1 MISMIN
7 DFYLII
13 IIFLI
18 HFILNKNNKIIFN
31 NYFLDIPNVS
41 RKIHKKPTYLIGGHF
56 IFISYSVFLLF
67 SFDYSLNHKFVF
79 FFIFSCIF
87 LIGILDDL
95 KDLKPIVK
103 LGLVLIIYLVL
114 IYFDNDY
121 LLKKIYFET
130 FDKSLNFGIY
140 SYPVSILCVLL
151 LINAINL
158 IDGINGLAMMVFI
171 IIYLFLHYFLNV
183 AFNIFIF
190 IFYLFIFFNIYKGK
204 YFLGNSGSLIIGA
217 LIAFSTIKA
226 YNSNFTQNN
235 SAEDIVILFLIP
247 GIDMFRLF
255 VQRIVK
261 RKNPFEADGSH
272 LHHHL
277 IKKFSLQKILF
288 GYFFIIV
295 ISSYAA
301 FNDYL
306 PEIIIILVIITI
318 YSLTLYL
325 LNKNLPKNK
334 IVDK

>member
-1 MISMIN
+1 MIS
-7 DFYLII
+7 DFYLLIL
-13 IIFLI
+13 IFLI
-18 HFILNKNNKIIFN
+18 HFALDKYKKKIFN
-31 NYFLDIPNVS
+31 NYFLDIPNVG
-41 RKIHKKPTYLIGGHF
+41 RKIHKEPTYLIGGHF

-67 SFDYSLNHKFVF
+67 SFDYNINHKFVF

-103 LGLVLIIYLVL
+103 LVLVLIIYLVL
-114 IYFDNDY
+114 IHFDNDY
-121 LLKKIYFET
+121 LLEKIYFET

-171 IIYLFLHYFLNV
+171 IIYLYLNYFLNV

-190 IFYLFIFFNIYKGK
+190 IFYLFVCFNIYKGK

-325 LNKNLPKNK
+325 LNKNLPRNK

>member
-1 MISMIN
+1 MIS
-7 DFYLII
+7 DFYLLIL
-13 IIFLI
+13 IFLI
-18 HFILNKNNKIIFN
+18 HFALDKNKKKFFN
-31 NYFLDIPNVS
+31 SYFLDIPNVN
-41 RKIHKKPTYLIGGHF
+41 RKIHKHPTYLIGGHF

-67 SFDYSLNHKFVF
+67 SFDYNLNHKFIF

-114 IYFDNDY
+114 IHFDNDY
-121 LLKKIYFET
+121 LLEKIYFET
-130 FDKSLNFGIY
+130 FDKNLNFGIY

-171 IIYLFLHYFLNV
+171 IIYLYLHYFLNV

-190 IFYLFIFFNIYKGK
+190 IFYVFIFFNIYKGK

-226 YNSNFTQNN
+226 YNSNFTDNN
-235 SAEDIVILFLIP
+235 SAEDIFILFLIP
-247 GIDMFRLF
+247 GLDMLRLF
-255 VQRIVK
+255 TKRIIDK
-261 RKNPFEADGSH
+261 KNPFEGDNLH
-272 LHHHL
+272 LHHL
-277 IKKFSLQKILF
+277 LSSAFSLEKVLF
-288 GYFFIIV
+288 FYFFVIV
-295 ISSYAA
+295 SSSYAA

-306 PEIIIILVIITI
+306 PEIIIILLISTI
-318 YSLTLYL
+318 YFLTLIL
-325 LNKNLPKNK
+325 ISKK
-334 IVDK
+334 IIK

>member
-1 MISMIN
+1 MIS
-7 DFYLII
+7 DFYLLIL
-13 IIFLI
+13 IFLI
-18 HFILNKNNKIIFN
+18 HFALDKNKKKIFN
-31 NYFLDIPNVS
+31 NYFLDIPNVG
-41 RKIHKKPTYLIGGHF
+41 RKIHKEPTYLIGGHF

-114 IYFDNDY
+114 IHFDNDY
-121 LLKKIYFET
+121 LLEKIYFET
-130 FDKSLNFGIY
+130 FDKNLNFGIY

-171 IIYLFLHYFLNV
+171 IIYLYLHYFLNV

-190 IFYLFIFFNIYKGK
+190 IFYVFIFFNIYKGK

-226 YNSNFTQNN
+226 YNSNFTDNN
-235 SAEDIVILFLIP
+235 SAEDIFILFLIP
-247 GIDMFRLF
+247 GLDMLRLF
-255 VQRIVK
+255 TKRIIDK
-261 RKNPFEADGSH
+261 KNPFEGDNLH
-272 LHHHL
+272 LHHL
-277 IKKFSLQKILF
+277 LSSAFSLEKVLF
-288 GYFFIIV
+288 FYFFVIV
-295 ISSYAA
+295 SSSYAA

-306 PEIIIILVIITI
+306 PEIIIILLISTI
-318 YSLTLYL
+318 YFLTLIL
-325 LNKNLPKNK
+325 ISKK
-334 IVDK
+334 IIK

>member
-1 MISMIN
+1 MIS
-7 DFYLII
+7 DFYLLIL
-13 IIFLI
+13 IFLI
-18 HFILNKNNKIIFN
+18 HFALDKNKKKIFN
-31 NYFLDIPNVS
+31 NYFLDIPNVG
-41 RKIHKKPTYLIGGHF
+41 RKIHKEPTYLIGGHF
-56 IFISYSVFLLF
+56 IFISYSAFLLF

-114 IYFDNDY
+114 IHFDNDY
-121 LLKKIYFET
+121 LLEKIYFET
-130 FDKSLNFGIY
+130 FDKNLNFGIY

-171 IIYLFLHYFLNV
+171 IIYLYLHYFLNV

-190 IFYLFIFFNIYKGK
+190 IFYVFIFFNIYKGK

-226 YNSNFTQNN
+226 YNSNFTDNN
-235 SAEDIVILFLIP
+235 SAEDIFILFLIP
-247 GIDMFRLF
+247 GLDMLRLF
-255 VQRIVK
+255 TKRIIDK
-261 RKNPFEADGSH
+261 KNPFEGDNLH
-272 LHHHL
+272 LHHL
-277 IKKFSLQKILF
+277 LSSAFSLEKVLF
-288 GYFFIIV
+288 FYFFVIV
-295 ISSYAA
+295 SSSYAA

-306 PEIIIILVIITI
+306 PEIIIILLISTI
-318 YSLTLYL
+318 YFLTLIL
-325 LNKNLPKNK
+325 ISKK
-334 IVDK
+334 IIK

>member
-1 MISMIN
+1 MN
-7 DFYLII
+7 NYYLFFL
-13 IIFLI
+13 IFLI
-18 HFILNKNNKIIFN
+18 HFALDKNKKKIFN
-31 NYFLDIPNVS
+31 DYFLDIPNLS
-41 RKIHKKPTYLIGGHF
+41 RKIHKEPTYLIGGHF

-67 SFDYSLNHKFVF
+67 SFDHSQNHKLVF
-79 FFIFSCIF
+79 FLIFSCIF
-87 LIGILDDL
+87 LIGILDYL

-114 IYFDNDY
+114 IHFDNDY

-130 FDKSLNFGIY
+130 FDRNFNFGIY
-140 SYPVSILCVLL
+140 SYLVSILCVLL

-158 IDGINGLAMMVFI
+158 IDGINGLAMMIFI
-171 IIYLFLHYFLNV
+171 IIYLFLWYFLNIS
-183 AFNIFIF
+183 FNAYIL
-190 IFYLFIFFNIYKGK
+190 IFYLFVFFNIFKGK

-226 YNSNFTQNN
+226 YNSNFIGNN
-235 SAEDIVILFLIP
+235 SAEDIFILFLIP
-247 GIDMFRLF
+247 GIDMLRLF

>member
-1 MISMIN
+1 MN
-7 DFYLII
+7 NYYLFFL
-13 IIFLI
+13 IFLI
-18 HFILNKNNKIIFN
+18 HFALDKNKKKIFN
-31 NYFLDIPNVS
+31 DYFLDIPNLS
-41 RKIHKKPTYLIGGHF
+41 RKIHKEPTYLIGGHF

-67 SFDYSLNHKFVF
+67 SFDHSQNHKLVF

-114 IYFDNDY
+114 IHFDNDY

-130 FDKSLNFGIY
+130 FDRNFNFGIY
-140 SYPVSILCVLL
+140 SYLVSILCVLL

-158 IDGINGLAMMVFI
+158 IDGINGLAMMIFI
-171 IIYLFLHYFLNV
+171 IIYLFLWYFLNIS
-183 AFNIFIF
+183 FNAYIL
-190 IFYLFIFFNIYKGK
+190 IFYLFVFFNIFKGK

-226 YNSNFTQNN
+226 YNSNFIGNN
-235 SAEDIVILFLIP
+235 SAEDIFILFLIP
-247 GIDMFRLF
+247 GIDMLRLF

-261 RKNPFEADGSH
+261 RKNPFEADRSH
-272 LHHHL
+272 LHHLL
-277 IKKFSLQKILF
+277 IKRFPLQKILF
-288 GYFFIIV
+288 GYFFMIV

-306 PEIIIILVIITI
+306 PEIIIILAIITI

-325 LNKNLPKNK
+325 LNK

>member
-1 MISMIN
+1 MIS
-7 DFYLII
+7 DFYLLIL
-13 IIFLI
+13 IFLI
-18 HFILNKNNKIIFN
+18 HFALDKYKTKIFN
-31 NYFLDIPNVS
+31 NYFLDIPNVG
-41 RKIHKKPTYLIGGHF
+41 RKIHKEPTYLIGGHF

-171 IIYLFLHYFLNV
+171 IIYLYLHYFLNV

-190 IFYLFIFFNIYKGK
+190 IFYVFIFFNIYKGK

-306 PEIIIILVIITI
+306 PEIIIILAIITI

-325 LNKNLPKNK
+325 LNK

>member
-1 MISMIN
+1 MIS
-7 DFYLII
+7 DFYLLIL
-13 IIFLI
+13 IFLI
-18 HFILNKNNKIIFN
+18 HFALDKNKKKIFN
-31 NYFLDIPNVS
+31 NYFLDMPNLG
-41 RKIHKKPTYLIGGHF
+41 RKIHKEPTYLIGGHF

-67 SFDYSLNHKFVF
+67 SFDYNLNHKFVF

-95 KDLKPIVK
+95 KDLKPIIK

-114 IYFDNDY
+114 IHFDNDY
-121 LLKKIYFET
+121 LLEKIYFET
-130 FDKSLNFGIY
+130 FDKNLNFGIY

-171 IIYLFLHYFLNV
+171 IIYLYLHYFLNV
-183 AFNIFIF
+183 VFNIFIF

-247 GIDMFRLF
+247 GIDMLRLF
-255 VQRIVK
+255 ARRIIDK
-261 RKNPFEADGSH
+261 KNPFTADNLH
-272 LHHHL
+272 LHHL
-277 IKKFSLQKILF
+277 LSSTFSLEKVLF
-288 GYFFIIV
+288 FYFVIITS
-295 ISSYAA
+295 SSYAA

-306 PEIIIILVIITI
+306 PEIIIILIIIII
-318 YSLTLYL
+318 YFFTLL
-325 LNKNLPKNK
+325 LITKK
-334 IVDK
+334 ISKIRNAIDK

>member
-1 MISMIN
+1 MISN
-7 DFYLII
+7 FYLLIL
-13 IIFLI
+13 IFLI
-18 HFILNKNNKIIFN
+18 HFALDKYKKKIFN
-31 NYFLDIPNVS
+31 NYFLDIPNVG
-41 RKIHKKPTYLIGGHF
+41 RKIHKEPTYLIGGHF

-67 SFDYSLNHKFVF
+67 SFDHNINHKFFF

-114 IYFDNDY
+114 IHFDNDY
-121 LLKKIYFET
+121 LLEKIYFET
-130 FDKSLNFGIY
+130 FDKNLNFGIY

-171 IIYLFLHYFLNV
+171 IIYLYLNYFLNV

-190 IFYLFIFFNIYKGK
+190 IFYVFIFFNIYKGK

>member
-7 DFYLII
+7 DFYLTI

-67 SFDYSLNHKFVF
+67 SFDYSLYHKFVF

-140 SYPVSILCVLL
+140 NYPVSILCVLL

-171 IIYLFLHYFLNV
+171 IIYLYLHYFLNV

-190 IFYLFIFFNIYKGK
+190 IFYVFIFFNIYKGK

>member
-1 MISMIN
+1 MIS
-7 DFYLII
+7 DFYLLILV
-13 IIFLI
+13 FLI
-18 HFILNKNNKIIFN
+18 HFTLYKNKKKFFS
-31 NYFLDIPNVS
+31 NYFLDMPNVS
-41 RKIHKKPTYLIGGHF
+41 RKIHKEPTYLLGGHF

-114 IYFDNDY
+114 IHFDNDY
-121 LLKKIYFET
+121 LLEKIYFET
-130 FDKSLNFGIY
+130 FDKNLNFGIY
-140 SYPVSILCVLL
+140 SYLVSILCVLL

-247 GIDMFRLF
+247 GIDMLRLF
-255 VQRIVK
+255 ARRIIDK
-261 RKNPFEADGSH
+261 KNPFTADNLH
-272 LHHHL
+272 LHHL
-277 IKKFSLQKILF
+277 LSSTFSLEKVLF
-288 GYFFIIV
+288 FYFVIITS
-295 ISSYAA
+295 SSYAA

-306 PEIIIILVIITI
+306 PEIIIILIIIII
-318 YSLTLYL
+318 YFFTLL
-325 LNKNLPKNK
+325 LITKK
-334 IVDK
+334 ISKIRNAIDK

>member
-1 MISMIN
+1 MLWN
-7 DFYLII
+7 FYLLII
-13 IIFLI
+13 ILLI
-18 HFILNKNNKIIFN
+18 HFFLYSYKKKIFG
-31 NYFLDIPNVS
+31 NYFLDIPNVN
-41 RKIHKKPTYLIGGHF
+41 RKIHKVPTYLIGGHF

-67 SFDYSLNHKFVF
+67 SYDYNINHKFVF

-103 LGLVLIIYLVL
+103 IGLLLIIYLVL
-114 IYFDNDY
+114 IHFDNDY
-121 LLKKIYFET
+121 LLKKIYLET
-130 FDKSLNFGIY
+130 FNKNFNFGIY

-171 IIYLFLHYFLNV
+171 IIYLFLYYFLNV
-183 AFNIFIF
+183 TFNIYIF
-190 IFYLFIFFNIYKGK
+190 IFYLFIFFNIFKGK

-226 YNSNFTQNN
+226 YNSDFIGNN
-235 SAEDIVILFLIP
+235 SAEDIFILFLIP
-247 GIDMFRLF
+247 GIDMLRLF
-255 VQRIVK
+255 AQRILK

-272 LHHHL
+272 LHHLL
-277 IKKFSLQKILF
+277 IKKFSLQKILL

-295 ISSYAA
+295 SSSYAA

-306 PEIIIILVIITI
+306 PKIMIILIIIII
-318 YSLTLYL
+318 YSFTLYL
-325 LNKNLPKNK
+325 LNKDLSK
-334 IVDK
+334 IKDYR

>member
-1 MISMIN
+1 MISN
-7 DFYLII
+7 FYLLIL
-13 IIFLI
+13 IFLI
-18 HFILNKNNKIIFN
+18 HFALDKYKKKIFN
-31 NYFLDIPNVS
+31 NYFLDIPNVG
-41 RKIHKKPTYLIGGHF
+41 RKIHKEPTYLIGGHF

-114 IYFDNDY
+114 IHFDNDY
-121 LLKKIYFET
+121 LLEKIYFET
-130 FDKSLNFGIY
+130 FNKNLNFGIY

-171 IIYLFLHYFLNV
+171 IIYLYLNYFLNV

-190 IFYLFIFFNIYKGK
+190 IFYLFICFNIYKGK

-217 LIAFSTIKA
+217 IIAFSTIKA

-235 SAEDIVILFLIP
+235 SVEDIFILFLIP
-247 GIDMFRLF
+247 GIDMFNVFL
-255 VQRIVK
+255 QRIIK
-261 RKNPFEADGSH
+261 KKNPFNADNLH
-272 LHHHL
+272 LHHLL
-277 IKKFSLQKILF
+277 IKIFSLQKVLF
-288 GYFFIIV
+288 FYFFIISS
-295 ISSYAA
+295 SSYLA
-301 FNDYL
+301 FKNL
-306 PEIIIILVIITI
+306 VSEVLIIFIIIFIYFFILF
-318 YSLTLYL
+318 L
-325 LNKNLPKNK
+325 LNKKILKN
-334 IVDK
+334 

>member
-1 MISMIN
+1 MIS
-7 DFYLII
+7 DFYLLIL
-13 IIFLI
+13 IFLI
-18 HFILNKNNKIIFN
+18 HFALDKYKTKIFN
-31 NYFLDIPNVS
+31 NYFLDIPNVG
-41 RKIHKKPTYLIGGHF
+41 RKIHKEPTYLIGGHF

-67 SFDYSLNHKFVF
+67 SFDYNINHKFVF

-114 IYFDNDY
+114 IHFDNDY
-121 LLKKIYFET
+121 LLEKIYFET
-130 FDKSLNFGIY
+130 FDKNLNFGIY
-140 SYPVSILCVLL
+140 SYLVSILCVLL

-171 IIYLFLHYFLNV
+171 IIYLYLNYFLNV

>member
-1 MISMIN
+1 MIS
-7 DFYLII
+7 DFYLLIL
-13 IIFLI
+13 IFLI
-18 HFILNKNNKIIFN
+18 HFALDKNKKKIFN
-31 NYFLDIPNVS
+31 NYFLDMPNLG
-41 RKIHKKPTYLIGGHF
+41 RKIHKEPTYLIGGHF

-103 LGLVLIIYLVL
+103 LGLVLIIYLIL
-114 IYFDNDY
+114 INFDNDY
-121 LLKKIYFET
+121 LLEKIYFET
-130 FDKSLNFGIY
+130 FDKNLNFGIY

-171 IIYLFLHYFLNV
+171 IIYLYLHYFLNV
-183 AFNIFIF
+183 VFNIFIF

-247 GIDMFRLF
+247 GIDMLRLF
-255 VQRIVK
+255 ARRIIDK
-261 RKNPFEADGSH
+261 KNPFTADNLH
-272 LHHHL
+272 LHHL
-277 IKKFSLQKILF
+277 LSSTFSLEKVLF
-288 GYFFIIV
+288 FYFVIITS
-295 ISSYAA
+295 SSYAA

-306 PEIIIILVIITI
+306 PEIIIILIIIII
-318 YSLTLYL
+318 YFFTLL
-325 LNKNLPKNK
+325 LITKK
-334 IVDK
+334 ISKIRNAIDK